1 MSYNIKTLLEELYTL
16 EPSLREKEDSIIRI
30 ITEMQKNKPSF
41 TIDEDFKR
49 TLKDKVMHELLG
61 KPQKTSWYIVFPIL
75 SWLSFAV
82 FGFFFL
88 QNIFPQV
95 SEKSPIIEQ
104 KSLSKVSFL
113 PSISP
118 QKENAFGNSITL
130 AQGNTHQNQT
140 QWTSMPTAIPAN
152 SKMMVQDSVM
162 MLPPQYMVY
171 YTYTYTGSLPL
182 TPEKLTVYKKKNG
195 VSDILPLTTILS
207 NFSLQNFDLSA
218 FQNTQ
223 ISNISFIENRDYGYS
238 VNIDF
243 SNLSLSLSE
252 NWTKWPQPKCDQNG
266 CETQKPLTE
275 KDALTD
281 DEVARIG
288 NTFLTKYGIDTS
300 LYGKPKVTK
309 NTMMLYARAESSP
322 NPTLNTEIP
331 EQYTLM
337 YPLLLDGKE
346 VYEEYGG
353 YKGISMNI
361 DTRTK
366 LVRSMYGLEKQML
379 ESSVYTTPTAKSTF
393 ENWMKYGWKYETRPL
408 PDQKIVEISLD
419 TPVLQYVHVYG
430 EWKDGVSPEYYIPAY
445 VFPVKKDATIM
456 GYVPDQIII
465 PAVEEFAKIVTLS
478 DTPIISPWDT
488 SGVSSMPAM
497 IK

>member
-1 MSYNIKTLLEELYTL
+1 
-16 EPSLREKEDSIIRI
+16 
-30 ITEMQKNKPSF
+30 
-41 TIDEDFKR
+41 
-49 TLKDKVMHELLG
+49 
-61 KPQKTSWYIVFPIL
+61 
-75 SWLSFAV
+75 
-82 FGFFFL
+82 
-88 QNIFPQV
+88 
-95 SEKSPIIEQ
+95 
-104 KSLSKVSFL
+104 
-113 PSISP
+113 
-118 QKENAFGNSITL
+118 
-130 AQGNTHQNQT
+130 
-140 QWTSMPTAIPAN
+140 MPTAIPAN

-393 ENWMKYGWKYETRPL
+393 ENWMKYG
-408 PDQKIVEISLD
+408 
-419 TPVLQYVHVYG
+419 
-430 EWKDGVSPEYYIPAY
+430 
-445 VFPVKKDATIM
+445 
-456 GYVPDQIII
+456 
-465 PAVEEFAKIVTLS
+465 
-478 DTPIISPWDT
+478 
-488 SGVSSMPAM
+488 
-497 IK
+497 

>member
-49 TLKDKVMHELLG
+49 ALKNKVMHELLG
-61 KPQKTSWYIVFPIL
+61 KPQKTLWYIVFPIL

-95 SEKSPIIEQ
+95 SEKSPIIEK

-113 PSISP
+113 PTISP
-118 QKENAFGNSITL
+118 QKENAFGKSITL
-130 AQGNTHQNQT
+130 AQENTHQNQT
-140 QWTSMPTAIPAN
+140 QWTATPNAVGVS
-152 SKMMVQDSVM
+152 SKMMVQDSM
-162 MLPPQYMVY
+162 IMPPQDMVY

-182 TPEKLTVYKKKNG
+182 TPEKLTVYKKTNW
-195 VSDILPLTTILS
+195 VSDILPITTILS

-252 NWTKWPQPKCDQNG
+252 NWTKWPQPKCDRFG

-288 NTFLTKYGIDTS
+288 NTFLTKYGIDTN

-309 NTMMLYARAESSP
+309 NTMMLYARADGA
-322 NPTLNTEIP
+322 PTTNTQIP
-331 EQYTLM
+331 EQYTLV

-393 ENWMKYGWKYETRPL
+393 ENWIKYGWKYETKPL
-408 PDQKIVEISLD
+408 PDQKTVEISLA
-419 TPVLQYVHVYG
+419 TPSLQYVHVYG

-445 VFPVKKDATIM
+445 VFPVKKDATIT
-456 GYVPDQIII
+456 GYIPDQIII
-465 PAVEEFAKIVTLS
+465 PAVEEFAKIITS
-478 DTPIISPWDT
+478 WDTPIVSPIP
-488 SGVSSMPAM
+488 VMM
-497 IK
+497 K